1 MEITNYAEMN
11 ENETSKFCRMEL
23 GQCLDGDL

>member
-1 MEITNYAEMN
+1 MEITNYAELN